1 MCNKCY
7 GRHAQFQS
15 NVTTGIT
22 TFKECNCVSIDERI
36 KLSDERIKRTRERM
50 RALRERDVNVV
61 HV

>member
-7 GRHAQFQS
+7 DKQVQFRTV
-15 NVTTGIT
+15 NGIT
-22 TFKECNCVSIDERI
+22 SFKPCDCVPIDECI